1 MLAGLI
7 APSSGCVR
15 IGLEVLSPRNASRL
29 RGRIGLLT
37 EAPGLWERLSVEQ
50 NLIVYARLYGVTDP
64 EAAVSE
70 SLDRV
75 GMRDRRLERA
85 AELSKGQRQRVAL
98 ARALLHQ
105 PDIVLLDEP
114 TAGLDPESAR
124 DVRALVLRLRTER
137 RAVVLSTHNLDEVDR
152 IADRVAVLKSHL
164 IALDTTAALRART
177 FGARVRVVVREP
189 AGPYLRAL
197 EAAGFT
203 DVRADGNTLSVGVPD
218 HESSAPVIVRRL
230 VEAGADV
237 QSVAAEETPLEDVYL
252 RLLRNERRR
261 P

>member
-1 MLAGLI
+1 
-7 APSSGCVR
+7 
-15 IGLEVLSPRNASRL
+15 
-29 RGRIGLLT
+29 
-37 EAPGLWERLSVEQ
+37 
-50 NLIVYARLYGVTDP
+50 
-64 EAAVSE
+64 
-70 SLDRV
+70 
-75 GMRDRRLERA
+75 
-85 AELSKGQRQRVAL
+85 
-98 ARALLHQ
+98 
-105 PDIVLLDEP
+105 
-114 TAGLDPESAR
+114 
-124 DVRALVLRLRTER
+124 VRALVLRLRTER

-152 IADRVAVLKSHL
+152 IADRVAVLKSRL

-237 QSVAAEETPLEDVYL
+237 QSVAAEETPLENVYL